1 MSDLM
6 AVQIGVSLFLG
17 VPAIFMVLSK
27 RYTAREKH
35 WAYSTLGLILGFWL
49 HGRV

>member
-6 AVQIGVSLFLG
+6 AVQIGVSVFLG
-17 VPAIFMVLSK
+17 VPAIYMVLSK
-27 RYTAREKH
+27 RYTPREKN

-49 HGRV
+49 RGKV